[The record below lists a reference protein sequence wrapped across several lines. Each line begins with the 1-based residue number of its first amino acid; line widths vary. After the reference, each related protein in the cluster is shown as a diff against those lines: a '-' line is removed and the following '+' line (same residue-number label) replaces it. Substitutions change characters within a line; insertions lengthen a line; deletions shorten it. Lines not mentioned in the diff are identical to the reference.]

1 MEKPTNEERNVEN
14 EVQPDL
20 KSLSNEQLQAGINA
34 NLEGMVNDFVSR
46 LKLLESM
53 TGRTIDVRSN
63 AKIWDGRKLH
73 IRIK

>member
-1 MEKPTNEERNVEN
+1 MEKQTSEERNE
-14 EVQPDL
+14 ESTVQPDL
-20 KSLSNEQLQAGINA
+20 KSMSNEQLQAGINA
-34 NLEGMVNDFVSR
+34 NLEGMINDFVSR
-46 LKLLESM
+46 LKVLEKI